1 MFFWGKARPA
11 LAVSARSSLR
21 PTGPRGRPP
30 SVAGLRAKVPPSPKP
45 PSSSQ
50 RALCRR
56 MDSPVRRRTA
66 PIAGPPAKW
75 PRQARLS
82 DKEACAQNKN
92 AEGTLPS
99 AFLFYTG
106 DIRSKVRCA
115 RTARHTHQKQEE
127 EGTMPSSSCF
137 PGPRAVVRSPP
148 SSGGDQRPHLKKVF
162 WKGVRGRTFWPQKVS
177 PASLPSSHTIAVQ
190 RRCCPCRSCRRAG

>member
-1 MFFWGKARPA
+1 MPVAPFVATGTACGRLRSPA
-11 LAVSARSSLR
+11 CAQRSL
-21 PTGPRGRPP
+21 
-30 SVAGLRAKVPPSPKP
+30 LPPSPHP
-45 PSSSQ
+45 PPN
-50 RALCRR
+50 ALCAGGWTPRY
-56 MDSPVRRRTA
+56 DAGQPPLPVPRQ
-66 PIAGPPAKW
+66 KW
-75 PRQARLS
+75 PRQTRLS

-106 DIRSKVRCA
+106 HPFKGA
-115 RTARHTHQKQEE
+115 LRTARHTHQKQEE
-127 EGTMPSSSCF
+127 EGTIPSSSCF

-148 SSGGDQRPHLKKVF
+148 SSDEDQRPHLKKVF
-162 WKGVRGRTFWPQKVS
+162 WKGVRGRTFCPQKVS

>member
-1 MFFWGKARPA
+1 MSCCRCPSLPSPQRARPA
-11 LAVSARSSLR
+11 AAFGRRLARKGPSFPQAPILLPTRFVQEDGLPGTTPDSPHCRSPGKNGQDKHGSLTKR
-21 PTGPRGRPP
+21 P
-30 SVAGLRAKVPPSPKP
+30 APKTKT
-45 PSSSQ
+45 
-50 RALCRR
+50 RKALC
-56 MDSPVRRRTA
+56 
-66 PIAGPPAKW
+66 PPRFCFI
-75 PRQARLS
+75 P
-82 DKEACAQNKN
+82 
-92 AEGTLPS
+92 
-99 AFLFYTG
+99 

-162 WKGVRGRTFWPQKVS
+162 WKGVRGRTFCPQKVS
-177 PASLPSSHTIAVQ
+177 PASLPSSHIIAAQ

>member
-1 MFFWGKARPA
+1 MPVAPFVA
-11 LAVSARSSLR
+11 
-21 PTGPRGRPP
+21 TGTACGR
-30 SVAGLRAKVPPSPKP
+30 LRAPACAQRSLLPPSPHP
-45 PSSSQ
+45 PPN
-50 RALCRR
+50 ALYAGGWTLRY
-56 MDSPVRRRTA
+56 DAGQPPLPVPRQ
-66 PIAGPPAKW
+66 KW

-106 DIRSKVRCA
+106 HPFKGA
-115 RTARHTHQKQEE
+115 LRTQGTPYVPKTGRGRHNTFLFLF
-127 EGTMPSSSCF
+127 S
-137 PGPRAVVRSPP
+137 GPRAVVRSPP

-162 WKGVRGRTFWPQKVS
+162 WKGVRGRTFCPQKVS